1 MTPNSIMS
9 QKQSFQDDVT
19 FQSLRKNERELRKN
33 LIINA
38 TRKILK
44 RKAQNTI
51 AMKDIANEVG
61 LAPASIYSYFRSQ
74 EELFLEVFLNDL
86 TYIDTIIKENLDS
99 SLHKTGQSAA
109 DNLGDAVDYL
119 MSSEAIFQVITY
131 LMAERNLPENVI
143 ERIEKLKQTMFKN
156 VTVILNMLGVKN
168 TDEATL
174 QAFFASILGTI
185 ILYRNTVGKEIPS
198 HEVSI
203 KEIIRTLIDV
213 FKTRRPLPE
222 RNHHFSQFAS

>member
-1 MTPNSIMS
+1 MTQRNSVYEKIPS
-9 QKQSFQDDVT
+9 EDDVT
-19 FQSLRKNERELRKN
+19 FQSLRKAERELRKN

-44 RKAQNTI
+44 RKTQNTI
-51 AMKDIANEVG
+51 AMKDIASEVG

-86 TYIDTIIKENLDS
+86 TYIDTILKENLDS
-99 SLHKTGQSAA
+99 SLHKAGQSAA

-131 LMAERNLPENVI
+131 LMADRNIPENVI
-143 ERIEKLKQTMFKN
+143 EKIEKLKQAMCKS
-156 VTVILNMLGVKN
+156 VTGILNMLGLKN
-168 TDEATL
+168 PDEATS

-185 ILYRNTVGKEIPS
+185 ILYRNTVGKEIPI
-198 HEVSI
+198 HEVST
-203 KEIIRTLIDV
+203 KDIIRTLVDV
-213 FKTRRPLPE
+213 FKTRNPLTE
-222 RNHHFSQFAS
+222 RNHHSNHLVS

>member
-1 MTPNSIMS
+1 
-9 QKQSFQDDVT
+9 
-19 FQSLRKNERELRKN
+19 
-33 LIINA
+33 
-38 TRKILK
+38 
-44 RKAQNTI
+44 
-51 AMKDIANEVG
+51 
-61 LAPASIYSYFRSQ
+61 
-74 EELFLEVFLNDL
+74 
-86 TYIDTIIKENLDS
+86 
-99 SLHKTGQSAA
+99 
-109 DNLGDAVDYL
+109 

-143 ERIEKLKQTMFKN
+143 ERIEKLKQAMFKN

-185 ILYRNTVGKEIPS
+185 ILYINTVGKEIPS

-203 KEIIRTLIDV
+203 KEIIRALIDV
-213 FKTRRPLPE
+213 FKTRKPLPE